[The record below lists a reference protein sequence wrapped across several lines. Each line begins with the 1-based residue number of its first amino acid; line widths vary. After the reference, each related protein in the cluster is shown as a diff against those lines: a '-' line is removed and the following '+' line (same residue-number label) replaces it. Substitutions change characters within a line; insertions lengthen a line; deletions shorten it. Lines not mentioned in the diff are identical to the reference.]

1 MPRYPDPKQ
10 SIKFTIKKLQQ
21 TATPLTMLRIPQHG
35 RPGRANPMS
44 IPGSFSE
51 SDSDDHLSAAAHT
64 PPISD
69 EYLSPSSSMSLEVN
83 TIGFRSLEQITEEA
97 NMCAASQ
104 LAFDHDD
111 EAFAQLEVRL
121 EELNAEYEQALE
133 GQPSK
138 DNIHDPAPD
147 AFSNESEERN
157 EQGPAG
163 DVAQGHNEDD
173 AVVQAIVGPY
183 ETAMKSSFDMA
194 QKMVRAVPSAVSRFP
209 ATNNFRSTINCPYD
223 VAEGMLSYTP
233 LDYYRNYRHQVETQS
248 LSNNDTAAPRSPE
261 VKVAPSTARLDDQ
274 GEEQSLKKKWNT
286 VKLKSGDDDG
296 NSPIAKRPNLRSA
309 DENTFVPNTTPSSG
323 SIRARV
329 VSRASRPAPPELRTF
344 EDVHRQIREQDKLTA
359 DNLAAQLEL
368 PLSSGPAAQQSEAV
382 HSHPKRVHPK
392 KNASSQSLLETH
404 SGASTGQVCN
414 VEYPIPNEGIS
425 RYPIPNEG
433 ISTIHLLDLLDNS
446 DISDI
451 EFDIEDDCVEV
462 KNGDATTEAT
472 TLEPRQFVPTV
483 AKYKKQ
489 ACLYPDGLEYV
500 IEEYGDSDA
509 GPVPNVRKSDQSKKS
524 SDVETASGF
533 ASADSTPAPD
543 DAMVDEFLDFTAN
556 AFWRDEAFEILRMCG
571 ANLVAAVSIYRNARS
586 LDHIRQMLRVW
597 LAPLENGGF
606 EAADRP
612 VEQVNDVDFSELRI
626 CSIEKAPAS
635 VSGDEPTGARMSVRD
650 AYKLLGLEVYS
661 SVDQATLMKSVR
673 PKLKQH
679 GPASAM
685 FQLETQLYQA
695 FATVTQYQNEIDC
708 CELSSS
714 CMTVKECKDRF
725 EVLRPP
731 EGKASSTKEDKFKKQ
746 QDKAKDKTDAV
757 RAAPSA
763 ISGDHGG
770 SRDPWADLFGMPSSS
785 CAWEYDHPAWLT
797 NPDSPPG
804 NWGSPEPDP
813 QSSGD
818 DAWASI
824 SNRDDPN
831 NAPEPEAPAST
842 DYTVTYWA
850 TVEAG
855 DKTIHIPIDSSN
867 VSGPEKEIID
877 GSIEMKK
884 IWKWA
889 QEKGLSDKIGLQD
902 AFDLAKDMHCEG
914 EVDQPVG
921 EKPERATKA
930 PRATSRSRSRSPCPR
945 RAPPAADFL
954 DVDYIYPSYVRP
966 MVSPMSPGV
975 EASVSYPMDSR
986 MIVRAMALLYLSFSW
1001 IRDRTYGR
1009 DHGKGSSTYKAK
1021 GCL

>member
-1 MPRYPDPKQ
+1 
-10 SIKFTIKKLQQ
+10 
-21 TATPLTMLRIPQHG
+21 
-35 RPGRANPMS
+35 
-44 IPGSFSE
+44 
-51 SDSDDHLSAAAHT
+51 
-64 PPISD
+64 
-69 EYLSPSSSMSLEVN
+69 MSLEVN

-97 NMCAASQ
+97 NMCEASQ
-104 LAFDHDD
+104 FAFDHDD

-133 GQPSK
+133 AQPSK
-138 DNIHDPAPD
+138 DNIHDPAD
-147 AFSNESEERN
+147 AFSNESEELN

-209 ATNNFRSTINCPYD
+209 ATNNFRSTINYPYD

-261 VKVAPSTARLDDQ
+261 VKIAPSTARVDYQ

-359 DNLAAQLEL
+359 DNLAAQLEI

-392 KNASSQSLLETH
+392 KNVSSQSLLETH

-414 VEYPIPNEGIS
+414 AEYPIPNE
-425 RYPIPNEG
+425 
-433 ISTIHLLDLLDNS
+433 DLLDNS
-446 DISDI
+446 HISDI

-462 KNGDATTEAT
+462 KNGDATTGAT

-483 AKYKKQ
+483 AKHKKQ
-489 ACLYPDGLEYV
+489 AYVSPDGLEYV

-509 GPVPNVRKSDQSKKS
+509 GPVPSVRKSDQSKKS

-543 DAMVDEFLDFTAN
+543 DAMVDEFLDFTVN
-556 AFWRDEAFEILRMCG
+556 AFSHDEAFKILRMCG
-571 ANLVAAVSIYRNARS
+571 ANLAVAVSMYRNARS
-586 LDHIRQMLRVW
+586 FDHIRRMLRVW
-597 LAPLENGGF
+597 LAPLENDEF

-612 VEQVNDVDFSELRI
+612 VEQVNDVEFSELRI
-626 CSIEKAPAS
+626 CSIEKVPAS
-635 VSGDEPTGARMSVRD
+635 VSGDEPTGATMSVRD

-679 GPASAM
+679 GPDEAV
-685 FQLETQLYQA
+685 FQLEPQLYQA

-714 CMTVKECKDRF
+714 CASSWTKEMDENLIRWTTEDAKITWTAIAGALGMTVKECKDRF
-725 EVLRPP
+725 KVLRPP

-824 SNRDDPN
+824 GNRDDPN

-842 DYTVTYWA
+842 DYTVTYWV

-855 DKTIHIPIDSSN
+855 DKTIHIPVDSSN

-877 GSIEMKK
+877 GSIGMKK

-889 QEKGLSDKIGLQD
+889 QEKGLSDKISLQD
-902 AFDLAKDMHCEG
+902 AFDLAKDMHCEV

-930 PRATSRSRSRSPCPR
+930 PRATSRSRSRSRSRSPCPR

-966 MVSPMSPGV
+966 IVSPMSP
-975 EASVSYPMDSR
+975 VSP
-986 MIVRAMALLYLSFSW
+986 AHEE
-1001 IRDRTYGR
+1001 T
-1009 DHGKGSSTYKAK
+1009 HGDW
-1021 GCL
+1021 